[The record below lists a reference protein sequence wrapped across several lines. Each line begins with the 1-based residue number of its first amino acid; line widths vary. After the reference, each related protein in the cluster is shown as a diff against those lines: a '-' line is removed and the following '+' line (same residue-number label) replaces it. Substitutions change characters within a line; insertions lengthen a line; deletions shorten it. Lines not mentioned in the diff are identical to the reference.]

1 MADIGEERGFR
12 ARVAA
17 GRVRLGDLVDGL
29 TGGEHGGDRLNAL
42 AAFLT
47 RVAGAAILYLTQVV
61 LARIIGSHE
70 FGLYVYAW
78 TLVVIAGDLVPC
90 GFAFAQQ
97 RLIPAL
103 RHAGDEARLRGFLI
117 AAPVYT
123 FCFGTVVAALAAAV
137 VLGFPA
143 TFAAQGPLVL
153 AIAAT
158 ALPAQALA
166 NVFDGMA
173 RSFDQTNLALVPG
186 YILRPLFIIL
196 TVAAISAVGVIEDA
210 AMVAGVAALAT
221 WIVTAGQAVRLARV
235 VRGEVPRGRPDI
247 SGFAGWFRTAFG
259 LFAAWASVTLFTY
272 TDIVV
277 LNHYATP
284 DQVAIYYASVKTLA
298 LTAFVTFAIAAVV
311 GHRLVGLHVAGDRD
325 GLDRMVA
332 FAVKWTFW
340 PSLAITLV
348 MLAVGRPVL
357 SLFGK
362 DFAVGYELLFILSLG
377 MMARASVGPAERL
390 LTMLGAETACA
401 AVYVGAF
408 AANLAFCLVLV
419 PRFGLVGAATGS
431 ALGMVVEAGLL
442 MWAVKA
448 RLGLRAF
455 VWPRLVGR

>member
-1 MADIGEERGFR
+1 MT
-12 ARVAA
+12 A

-29 TGGEHGGDRLNAL
+29 TGGEHGGDRMNAL

-47 RVAGAAILYLTQVV
+47 RVAGAGILYLTQVV

-97 RLIPAL
+97 RLIPTL
-103 RHAGDEARLRGFLI
+103 RHAGDVAPLRGFLLG
-117 AAPVYT
+117 APLYA
-123 FCFGTVVAALAAAV
+123 FGCGVVVAALAGAA
-137 VLGFPA
+137 VLGFPES
-143 TFAAQGPLVL
+143 FAAQGPLVL

-166 NVFDGMA
+166 NVLDGMA

-186 YILRPLFIIL
+186 YILRPLLIIL
-196 TVAAISAVGVIEDA
+196 CVAGVSAVGGIEDA
-210 AMVAGVAALAT
+210 AMVAGFASFAT
-221 WIVTAGQAVRLARV
+221 WVVAIGQAARLARV
-235 VRGEVPRGRPDI
+235 VRAEIP
-247 SGFAGWFRTAFG
+247 AGPVDLAPFGGWLRTAFG

-272 TDIVV
+272 TDILV
-277 LNHYATP
+277 LNHFSSP

-325 GLDRMVA
+325 GLDRMLA

-340 PSLAITLV
+340 PSLAITLA
-348 MLAVGRPVL
+348 MLAIGRPVL

-390 LTMLGAETACA
+390 LNMLGAERACA

-419 PRFGLVGAATGS
+419 PRYGLVGAAIGS

-442 MWAVKA
+442 MWAVRT
-448 RLGLRAF
+448 RLGLTAF
-455 VWPRLVGR
+455 IWPRLLGR